1 MQAHVARAL
10 IKQVNFRDFFGAE
23 VDLKRAL
30 DTDPNHITAL
40 RRLGTIYGMQGR
52 YEEAMGMFQRIIDRD
67 PLNTPTYSNYS
78 YNALAAGNLP
88 VAKQM
93 ISKVLEFS
101 PKSVFANFQLARIHM
116 AKGDLS
122 EAKQAIERE
131 PHPVWKNI
139 GLGMIACMEG
149 DDASGIAKAQEL
161 IEQREIFNA
170 AEIYGLCGDTEKV
183 FELLQQAAKDR
194 DPALTEMQLS
204 WALSSLR
211 NDPRWHE
218 ILKVIGLPV

>member
-1 MQAHVARAL
+1 
-10 IKQVNFRDFFGAE
+10 
-23 VDLKRAL
+23 
-30 DTDPNHITAL
+30 
-40 RRLGTIYGMQGR
+40 
-52 YEEAMGMFQRIIDRD
+52 MGMFQKIIDRD

-88 VAKQM
+88 LAEQM
-93 ISKVLEFS
+93 IGKVLEFS
-101 PKSVFANFQLARIHM
+101 PKSIFANFQLTRVYL
-116 AKGDLS
+116 AKGELA
-122 EAKQAIERE
+122 EAKLAIEHE

-149 DDASGIAKAQEL
+149 DNASGTSIADEL

-183 FELLQQAAKDR
+183 FELLQQAAEDR

-204 WALSSLR
+204 WALTRLR
-211 NDPRWHE
+211 NDPRWIE
-218 ILKVIGLPV
+218 ILKVMGLPV